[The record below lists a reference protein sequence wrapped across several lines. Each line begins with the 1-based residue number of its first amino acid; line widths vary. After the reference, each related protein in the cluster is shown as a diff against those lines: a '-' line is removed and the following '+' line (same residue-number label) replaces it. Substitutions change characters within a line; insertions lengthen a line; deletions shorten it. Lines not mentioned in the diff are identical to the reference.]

1 MNLGK
6 VFTCTERGK
15 ALFSQNEPSTQGHDI
30 KTIWRFTVIIS
41 NLRCYHLREWKDP
54 KRNCHI
60 CGRYHRCTLWFG
72 VFQSKE
78 WAVPSEPP
86 FHLCFRGG
94 TFVRKNSGFSGDL
107 KCISIGKQIQGLD
120 SHVCEALYSIF
131 ILLYIYAKSLQLCP
145 TLCDPMDHNLPG
157 SSVQARILEWVAVLS
172 SRGSSL
178 SRDWTR
184 VSYVSCLVGRFLY
197 QWHHLGSPHYCFT
210 LTHKIVYMMNRS
222 RE

>member
-1 MNLGK
+1 M
-6 VFTCTERGK
+6 
-15 ALFSQNEPSTQGHDI
+15 
-30 KTIWRFTVIIS
+30 
-41 NLRCYHLREWKDP
+41 
-54 KRNCHI
+54 
-60 CGRYHRCTLWFG
+60 
-72 VFQSKE
+72 
-78 WAVPSEPP
+78 
-86 FHLCFRGG
+86 GG
-94 TFVRKNSGFSGDL
+94 TIDAHCGLEYSNQKNELYLLNHLFIYALGEVRLWETNSGFSGDL

-131 ILLYIYAKSLQLCP
+131 ILLYMYAKSLQLCP

-172 SRGSSL
+172 SRGSCL

-184 VSYVSCLVGRFLY
+184 VSYVSCLVGGFLY
-197 QWHHLGSPHYCFT
+197 HWHHLGSPHYCFT